1 MSTVKIA
8 GVNCR
13 ADTIVSDPVNQVK
26 QMLSKRERERYKR
39 QMMLF
44 GDEGQERL
52 KKANIFIAGAGGLGS
67 PVSIY
72 LAVAGVGTLTVV
84 DKDVVEQTNLNRQ
97 ILHIDRDI
105 GRKKTA
111 SAEEKLHA
119 INPDITVK
127 VIDTTIDESNCAQLV
142 GRADGIVDA
151 MDNYPTRYLLN
162 DIALQKNIP
171 LFHGAIRGFYGQ
183 ATTIIPGKTACLRCI
198 FPSAP
203 PKEVFPVVGVT
214 PGFIGMIQVN
224 EVLKYLLG
232 TGELLANR
240 LLIWDGLTA
249 RAEEIAVVRN
259 PACISCGTGHASKN
273 ASTGTAKKIP
283 TGKKK

>member
-1 MSTVKIA
+1 
-8 GVNCR
+8 
-13 ADTIVSDPVNQVK
+13 
-26 QMLSKRERERYKR
+26 MLSDRERERYKR

-52 KKANIFIAGAGGLGS
+52 KKASIFIAGAGGLGS

-84 DKDVVEQTNLNRQ
+84 DKDIVEQTNLNRQ
-97 ILHIDRDI
+97 ILHYDRDI
-105 GRKKTA
+105 GRKKVA
-111 SAEEKLHA
+111 SAQEKLEA
-119 INPDITVK
+119 INPDITIN

-142 GRADGIVDA
+142 GQADGIVDA

-162 DIALQKNIP
+162 DVAQQKEIP

-183 ATTIIPGKTACLRCI
+183 ATTIIPKKTACLRCI

-203 PKEVFPVVGVT
+203 PKEVFPVIGVT

-224 EVLKYLLG
+224 EVLKYLLCKG
-232 TGELLANR
+232 DLLANR
-240 LLIWDGLTA
+240 LLIWDGMTA
-249 RAEEIAVVRN
+249 HAEEIAVVKN
-259 PACISCGTGHASKN
+259 PACVSCGAGHVLEHTQAGTDTKKPGRKN
-273 ASTGTAKKIP
+273 E
-283 TGKKK
+283 